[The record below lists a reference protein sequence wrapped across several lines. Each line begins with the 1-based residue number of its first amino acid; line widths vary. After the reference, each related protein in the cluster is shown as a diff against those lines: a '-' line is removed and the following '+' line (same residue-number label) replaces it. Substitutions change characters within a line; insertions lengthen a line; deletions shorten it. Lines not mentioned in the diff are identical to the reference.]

1 MSNEGYDPI
10 PDVEEGIVLPSVA
23 EGEQAPS
30 STPKLSPQEIYPQ
43 ASEKEAELL
52 CMLDD
57 VIANAIPKFDPP
69 LLPVE
74 SVARGAAKDL
84 PGLIG
89 AIKIPAAVFVAA
101 VLGALMFIALNNP
114 VAIAVYPYITAIMTF
129 IGTLPALKARFSDS
143 ASTLLGQIDST
154 ITAVKSK
161 IDAVG
166 KTAEGY
172 VDMVE
177 DTIQKVLVPIKPKLD
192 QASKMETMLR
202 KIDKDID
209 IPDTKDIE
217 EELGD
222 ATDKIHGVMD
232 AVTGA
237 LDFMKYIPKA
247 AQSQPLFDQ
256 YIVYPVLAFFL
267 LTQLLGVYH
276 SQGSV
281 TDAVNDATSDDATGG
296 VADIINTTTLEAT
309 RFLEAIVNSTNTTD
323 ADDETFAD
331 QVADQ
336 WHLIT
341 TAFSAFVGAVV
352 QIVVT
357 FLASQ
362 KSLIFGQI
370 NKKIKTLSDDVSDLL
385 RDKVEPVFKDVLL
398 VSMSKIRSKFLD
410 LINKVEKIEGP
421 LNKLKDG
428 PLGGLSAPKI
438 EVPKV
443 PKMPKN
449 PFG

>member
-1 MSNEGYDPI
+1 MSNKGYEPI
-10 PDVEEGIVLPSVA
+10 PDVEEGVA
-23 EGEQAPS
+23 TEQAVPP
-30 STPKLSPQEIYPQ
+30 PKISPQEKYPQ

-52 CMLDD
+52 GMLDD
-57 VIANAIPKFDPP
+57 VIENAIPKFDPP
-69 LLPVE
+69 LLAVE
-74 SVARGAAKDL
+74 SVSEGAAKDL
-84 PGLIG
+84 PGLIA

-101 VLGALMFIALNNP
+101 VLGALMFIALDNP
-114 VAIAVYPYITAIMTF
+114 IAIALYPYISTIMTF
-129 IGTLPALKARFSDS
+129 LGTLPALKARFSDT
-143 ASTLLGQIDST
+143 ASLLLGQVDST
-154 ITAVKSK
+154 ITTIKSK

-172 VDMVE
+172 VDQVE
-177 DTIQKVLVPIKPKLD
+177 DTIQMVLKPIKPKLD
-192 QASKMETMLR
+192 QASKMESMLQ
-202 KIDKDID
+202 KIDPDID
-209 IPDTKDIE
+209 IPDTKDLE

-222 ATDKIHGVMD
+222 ATGKIRGVMD

-247 AQSQPLFDQ
+247 AQSQPLFDL

-267 LTQLLGVYH
+267 VTQLLGVYH

-281 TDAVNDATSDDATGG
+281 ADAVNNATSDDATG
-296 VADIINTTTLEAT
+296 VDVTNTTTTLEAV
-309 RFLEAIVNSTNTTD
+309 RFLEAIVNGTNTTAD
-323 ADDETFAD
+323 EDDETFAD

-341 TAFSAFVGAVV
+341 AAFSAFVGAVV

-357 FLASQ
+357 FVASQ
-362 KSLIFGQI
+362 KSLIFKQI
-370 NKKIKTLSDDVSDLL
+370 NKKIKAVSDDVSGLL
-385 RDKVEPVFKDVLL
+385 TEKVEPVFKDVLL
-398 VSMSKIRSKFLD
+398 VSMSKVRSQILD

-421 LNKLKDG
+421 MNKLKAG
-428 PLGGLSAPKI
+428 PMGGLSAPKI
-438 EVPKV
+438 EAPKIEVPKA